1 MAPKK
6 SGTVVVSASITKNDE
21 RILEALRKKL
31 DHTTTSETIR
41 LALRDLASVKGVR

>member
-6 SGTVVVSASITKNDE
+6 NGTVVISASITKNDE
-21 RILEALRKKL
+21 RLLGALQKRL

-41 LALRDLASVKGVR
+41 QAVRELAALKGVR